1 MEDIRAPANKETIRQ
16 AYQTGK
22 YTFKKLSEEF
32 KVSQGTIKS
41 WAKRDKDNGEP
52 WVKGNSNKVATK
64 IKKVATKNKVE
75 EVENKSLLTQ
85 EIIMDDIDIENNNLT
100 EKQRLFCL
108 YYIKSFN
115 ATMSAIK
122 AGYSKESAHVQ
133 GSRLLSNVKIKAEI
147 RKLKGAMAQELFI
160 DAMDVVNKYVKI
172 AFADITDY
180 ADFGN
185 EEVTKVDKETNKE
198 NRYIKN
204 FFHLKDSSMVDGTII
219 SEVRQGKEGV
229 SIKLLDQMKALEKL
243 EKYFDLFPDK
253 FRREI
258 EEQKLKLSKEKLEI
272 EKSIK
277 TKEHVETKPEV
288 LNDSELD
295 DLLEDDIDD

>member
-1 MEDIRAPANKETIRQ
+1 MARARSPN
-16 AYQTGK
+16 
-22 YTFKKLSEEF
+22 
-32 KVSQGTIKS
+32 
-41 WAKRDKDNGEP
+41 RDKSREIYLNSKGS
-52 WVKGNSNKVATK
+52 VKLKDIAAELGVKDSQIRKWKSQDKWDDELKGALPKVKSNVTNKKATK
-64 IKKVATKNKVE
+64 KEQKKKEAK
-75 EVENKSLLTQ
+75 Q
-85 EIIMDDIDIENNNLT
+85 EIIIDDIDIENNNFT

-185 EEVTKVDKETNKE
+185 EEVTKIDKETNKE
-198 NRYIKN
+198 NKYIKN

-272 EKSIK
+272 EKTIK
-277 TKEHVETKPEV
+277 TKENVETKPEV